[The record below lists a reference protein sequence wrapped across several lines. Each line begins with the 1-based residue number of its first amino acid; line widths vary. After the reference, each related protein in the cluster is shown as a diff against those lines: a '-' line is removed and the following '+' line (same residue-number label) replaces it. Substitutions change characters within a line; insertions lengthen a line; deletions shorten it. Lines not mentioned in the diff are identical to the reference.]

1 MKFFFSLKVCRNI
14 DRLISRSVKH
24 LLYNFRIEYI
34 YLEEKMWMKLIK
46 IRRKDLKSKFGISN
60 KDNFY
65 HRLLL
70 NEIIA
75 IFFPNAKRVM

>member
-1 MKFFFSLKVCRNI
+1 
-14 DRLISRSVKH
+14 
-24 LLYNFRIEYI
+24 
-34 YLEEKMWMKLIK
+34 MWMKLIK